1 MQLIDVQL
9 CATMIV
15 HFLVG
20 NVTAVD
26 LTLVR
31 KNPSMWLG
39 VWQRCILSS
48 KTRQNY
54 TKTKTKGLKR

>member
-15 HFLVG
+15 HFCLRSVG

-31 KNPSMWLG
+31 KDPLM
-39 VWQRCILSS
+39 
-48 KTRQNY
+48 
-54 TKTKTKGLKR
+54 